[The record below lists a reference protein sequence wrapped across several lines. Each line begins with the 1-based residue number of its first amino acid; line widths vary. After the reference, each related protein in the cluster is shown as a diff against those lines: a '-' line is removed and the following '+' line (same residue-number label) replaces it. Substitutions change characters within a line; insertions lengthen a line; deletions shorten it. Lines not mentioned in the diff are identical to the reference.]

1 MLGTPPA
8 FVLSQDQTLHCCFF
22 TLLSYNKG
30 SLLTFVPHIPVVK
43 EHFHNRVVDASNFRG
58 IDKYINTLIFSQALF
73 IYIYALY
80 DNISE
85 MRRYKVSKS
94 RS

>member
-8 FVLSQDQTLHCCFF
+8 FVLSQDQTLHCCFL

-43 EHFHNRVVDASNFRG
+43 EHFHNVVVDASSFRG
-58 IDKYINTLIFSQALF
+58 SDKYTYTSIFSQALF
-73 IYIYALY
+73 R
-80 DNISE
+80 NIQTNHDIILE
-85 MRRYKVSKS
+85 V
-94 RS
+94 